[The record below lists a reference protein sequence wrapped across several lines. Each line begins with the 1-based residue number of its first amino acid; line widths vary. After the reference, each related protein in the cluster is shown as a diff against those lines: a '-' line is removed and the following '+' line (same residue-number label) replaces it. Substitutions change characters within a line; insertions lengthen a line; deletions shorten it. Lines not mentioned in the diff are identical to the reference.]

1 MVVLVDALSLAYRT
15 AQWTTRKL
23 SRFVLRF
30 ARIIVAMGTAM
41 LTAIVV
47 ARLTTPRLSIKA
59 MVDMEDIIR
68 QMTLDSDME
77 DGWVMNNK
85 ADI

>member
-1 MVVLVDALSLAYRT
+1 
-15 AQWTTRKL
+15 
-23 SRFVLRF
+23 
-30 ARIIVAMGTAM
+30 M

-47 ARLTTPRLSIKA
+47 ARLTTPRLSIMA

>member
-1 MVVLVDALSLAYRT
+1 MVVQEDASSLAYRT
-15 AQWTTRKL
+15 ARWTTRKL

-30 ARIIVAMGTAM
+30 ARIIVTMGTAM

-47 ARLTTPRLSIKA
+47 ARLTTPRLSIL
-59 MVDMEDIIR
+59 VDMEDIIW
-68 QMTLDSDME
+68 QISPDWDME